1 MNNNH
6 FYKSSNL
13 IFVYLGLFCRRPYD
27 DYYGL
32 HDESDRFVFKIFRS
46 YTLMLSLCNNLLLFQ
61 INFECQSNLLTGI
74 IILLIHLDDTAMKD
88 MIEESKWKNVR
99 VFTDAFIHWLQSN
112 SNILEKNSN
121 YRRSERES
129 RESRRRDA
137 TYREKWL
144 VTLDSFPII

>member
-13 IFVYLGLFCRRPYD
+13 IFVYLGLFCRRPYG
-27 DYYGL
+27 DYYGS
-32 HDESDRFVFKIFRS
+32 HYESDRFVFKFFCS

-61 INFECQSNLLTGI
+61 INFECQSNLLIGI

-88 MIEESKWKNVR
+88 MIEESKWKNFR

-112 SNILEKNSN
+112 SNIFEKNSN

-129 RESRRRDA
+129 RESGRRDA
-137 TYREKWL
+137 TYHEKQL
-144 VTLDSFPII
+144 VTSDSFPKL

>member
-27 DYYGL
+27 DYYGSCY
-32 HDESDRFVFKIFRS
+32 ESDRFVFKIFRS

-61 INFECQSNLLTGI
+61 INFECQSNLLIGI

-112 SNILEKNSN
+112 SNIFEKNSN
-121 YRRSERES
+121 YRCSEREN

-137 TYREKWL
+137 TYREKRL
-144 VTLDSFPII
+144 VTSFPIM

>member
-13 IFVYLGLFCRRPYD
+13 IFVYLGLFCRHPYD
-27 DYYGL
+27 DYYGSRY
-32 HDESDRFVFKIFRS
+32 ESDRFVFKIFRS

-61 INFECQSNLLTGI
+61 INFECQSNLLIGI

-99 VFTDAFIHWLQSN
+99 FLLMLLYIGFKAIRIYLKKIPITDVLKGKVVNPEEGMQPIA
-112 SNILEKNSN
+112 KNG
-121 YRRSERES
+121 
-129 RESRRRDA
+129 
-137 TYREKWL
+137 
-144 VTLDSFPII
+144 